1 MRVEKTAA
9 AMAITLAL
17 GLCAPSGWRELDSVE
32 ALETRFNADQGHV
45 RIVLL
50 LSPT

>member
-1 MRVEKTAA
+1 MRVETTAA
-9 AMAITLAL
+9 AMALVL
-17 GLCAPSGWRELDSVE
+17 GFCAPSGWRELDSVE
-32 ALETRFNADQGHV
+32 ALKAAFDADQGHV